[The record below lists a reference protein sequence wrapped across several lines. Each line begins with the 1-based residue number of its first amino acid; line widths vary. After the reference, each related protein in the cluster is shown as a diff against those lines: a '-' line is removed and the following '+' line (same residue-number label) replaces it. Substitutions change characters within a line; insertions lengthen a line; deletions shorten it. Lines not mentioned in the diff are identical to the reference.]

1 METILLTLFSFT
13 LLFIGITNRLNTFI
27 KLLALQGILLFGIT
41 FLKLTEISWFNLSMI
56 LLETIVFKT
65 VAIPWFLTY
74 TINKNKIV
82 RETEPFVSYFWS
94 LIIITGFIILSFM
107 ISGYAELEKSSRT
120 DFTVAFASVLTGI
133 YIIISRKK
141 IITHMMGYMI
151 LENGVFLLSLSVG
164 AHQPMLVNMG
174 ILLDIFVSVLVLG
187 LFLNRIGNTFEEMS
201 IENLSN
207 LKD

>member
-1 METILLTLFSFT
+1 METILLTVFSFT
-13 LLFIGITNRLNTFI
+13 LLFIGIANRLNTFI
-27 KLLALQGILLFGIT
+27 RMLALQGVLLFGIT
-41 FLKLTEISWFNLSMI
+41 FLKLTEISWFNLTMI
-56 LLETIVFKT
+56 LLETIIFKSI
-65 VAIPWFLTY
+65 AIPWFLSY
-74 TINKNKIV
+74 ILHKNKIV

-94 LIIITGFIILSFM
+94 LIIITGFIILSYI
-107 ISGYAELEKSSRT
+107 ISGYLGLDKNTKA
-120 DFTVAFASVLTGI
+120 DFTVAFASLLTGI
-133 YIIISRKK
+133 YIIITRKK

-151 LENGVFLLSLSVG
+151 LENGVFLLSLTIG

-201 IENLSN
+201 IDNLSN